1 MKKPSLI
8 TQSDLWDYL
17 DKLHKKFSE
26 VLEVKN
32 LEGTLLLTEIV
43 EDLRCNY
50 DWLLKQIKEGNLKSY
65 FLKDTD
71 RKRGGWRVERKDYE
85 DFKKQLQF
93 DPTSEEYVYIQ
104 PIENIVAEF
113 QLEHGLDKRKQKRP
127 RRKNVRY
134 NLGIS

>member
-26 VLEVKN
+26 VLEAKN

-50 DWLLKQIKEGNLKSY
+50 DWLLKQIKEGNLKAY

-71 RKRGGWRVERKDYE
+71 RKRGGWRIERKDYE
-85 DFKKQLQF
+85 DFKRQLQF
-93 DPTSEEYVYIQ
+93 DPTREEYVFIK
-104 PIENIVAEF
+104 PIENIVKEF
-113 QLEHGLDKRKQKRP
+113 QLENGLFERTKSNRKRGI
-127 RRKNVRY
+127 NV
-134 NLGIS
+134 